1 MIRNKNTVLI
11 GYCTFLSVQ
20 NTELIYYIIGLDIK
34 LCDRE
39 MVNYFHTFITFCIML
54 SISVVTMKLLCRKIK
69 MKPSNIIL
77 LFLFSSAQY
86 FFFSSRFLDSSS
98 SPFLYS
104 ILPFSPLLSSHLN
117 TVILYWSGEASCLS
131 VTGVKEASYFLVYL
145 FNIQSK
151 PPGFPDFM
159 KSNLVA

>member
-69 MKPSNIIL
+69 MTR
-77 LFLFSSAQY
+77 Q
-86 FFFSSRFLDSSS
+86 
-98 SPFLYS
+98 
-104 ILPFSPLLSSHLN
+104 
-117 TVILYWSGEASCLS
+117 T
-131 VTGVKEASYFLVYL
+131 
-145 FNIQSK
+145 
-151 PPGFPDFM
+151 
-159 KSNLVA
+159 

>member
-1 MIRNKNTVLI
+1 MCRI
-11 GYCTFLSVQ
+11 LSW
-20 NTELIYYIIGLDIK
+20 
-34 LCDRE
+34 
-39 MVNYFHTFITFCIML
+39 
-54 SISVVTMKLLCRKIK
+54 S
-69 MKPSNIIL
+69 IIL
-77 LFLFSSAQY
+77 LVWTLSSVTDRWSIIFILLSHFVLCLVFLLSQWNYHAAKLKWPVKHNSTFSFLLCSVL
-86 FFFSSRFLDSSS
+86 FLLFPCFLDSSF

-104 ILPFSPLLSSHLN
+104 ILPFSPLLSSRLN

-131 VTGVKEASYFLVYL
+131 VTEVKEASYFLVYL